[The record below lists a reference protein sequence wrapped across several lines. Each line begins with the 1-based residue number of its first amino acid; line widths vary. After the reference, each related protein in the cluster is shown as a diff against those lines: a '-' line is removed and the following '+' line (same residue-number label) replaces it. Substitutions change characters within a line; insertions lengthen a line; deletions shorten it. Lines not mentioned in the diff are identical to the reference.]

1 MPGPPPLP
9 SPTSPTPADP
19 RRHRQTGDYD
29 PDQYDRCWAELP
41 AEGFDRRDLLFFG
54 CTLRSAGTHVRQMF
68 GGGDVPIEHLAVFP
82 TAVVVLAAPPNREV
96 IVRRHPL
103 GTLTWTFAKA
113 ADARGITDYVANL
126 SDSRRGELANA
137 IALTVKSEAGE
148 QTLVLRSGSAVDDLR
163 ELLPSVVLDR
173 ARSLVA
179 RGRNVRA
186 EDYLARI
193 PAGTKAHAAA
203 ERLRAEV
210 GTIATV
216 PADHR
221 AGLPGVAAGA
231 RGRLRFDR
239 RGLEFFDEIEGRSV
253 RVPLTHVKR
262 VLEVRKGLYP
272 AEYTKRIEAQRKKV
286 LAARWAI
293 IDPLIY
299 LGAQAA
305 VASAKQELADARY
318 GQPLANRL
326 VLLVAIQ
333 GKAVPV
339 LFDVAGTERSAV
351 ERTASEFHVHLEAL
365 IPGREPTTPAGG
377 GYGWEPPGIRD
388 RLTALRS
395 ANHLTGEDY
404 GFLMTVLSA
413 GSRTPETAKPQAAS
427 KIPEIKIEVKLPEPA
442 KAKSSGPPPVP
453 AAKPPAAE
461 PPPVPKSEPTEPIS
475 AEIEP
480 ESPDLDLDLGPDLDL
495 ELGEDAADVDA
506 ALDVPEDIGELDAVF
521 DPGLDAGFG
530 DTEFG
535 MDVPPTE

>member
-1 MPGPPPLP
+1 MPAPPPLP
-9 SPTSPTPADP
+9 SADP

-41 AEGFDRRDLLFFG
+41 ADGFDRRDLLFFG

-82 TAVVVLAAPPNREV
+82 TAVAVLAAPPNREV

-137 IALTVKSEAGE
+137 IALTLKSEAGE
-148 QTLVLRSGSAVDDLR
+148 QTLVLRSGPAADDLR
-163 ELLPSVVLDR
+163 ELLPNVVLDR
-173 ARSLVA
+173 ARSLIA

-186 EDYLARI
+186 EDYLARL
-193 PAGTKAHAAA
+193 PVGTKAHAAA
-203 ERLRAEV
+203 ERLRAEI

-216 PADHR
+216 TVDHR

-239 RGLEFFDEIEGRSV
+239 RGLEFFDETEGRSV
-253 RVPLTHVKR
+253 RLPLSHVKR

-326 VLLVAIQ
+326 VLLVAIH

-351 ERTASEFHVHLEAL
+351 ERAAGELHVHLEAL
-365 IPGREPTTPAGG
+365 IPGREPNPPTAAGG
-377 GYGWEPPGIRD
+377 GFGWEPPGIRD

-413 GSRTPETAKPQAAS
+413 GGRGVEAAKPQAAA
-427 KIPEIKIEVKLPEPA
+427 KAPEIKIEVKLPEPA
-442 KAKSSGPPPVP
+442 KAKSGGPPPVP
-453 AAKPPAAE
+453 AAKPQAAE
-461 PPPVPKSEPTEPIS
+461 PPPVPTQPTEPIS
-475 AEIEP
+475 AESEP
-480 ESPDLDLDLGPDLDL
+480 ENADLDLDLGPDLDL
-495 ELGEDAADVDA
+495 ELGEDVADVDA
-506 ALDVPEDIGELDAVF
+506 VYDDIPDDLGGLDAAY
-521 DPGLDAGFG
+521 DPGLDAGF